1 MILATKN
8 KKEYKKKSFQFL
20 MIVRFQI
27 NVKKQTLVLE
37 NNLKIIYLKINEL
50 RFVLIKIITTFATP
64 KKAGF

>member
-1 MILATKN
+1 MI
-8 KKEYKKKSFQFL
+8 
-20 MIVRFQI
+20 IRFQI

-64 KKAGF
+64 KNRVNLKT